1 MVKEP
6 SEKMKERMKHK
17 NLRFSLQLVTEQ
29 KVKKAM
35 DDMKKKKSSG
45 IDGVSQEGILIG
57 SEVLVI
63 PLTRLINSSIQSGI
77 FPTEWKL
84 AVVTPLLKKGDQ
96 KDKQKRANWRLTKE

>member
-6 SEKMKERMKHK
+6 LEKMKERMKHK

-45 IDGVSQEGILIG
+45 IDGVSQEGILIF

-77 FPTEWKL
+77 FLQYGK
-84 AVVTPLLKKGDQ
+84 
-96 KDKQKRANWRLTKE
+96 

>member
-77 FPTEWKL
+77 FL
-84 AVVTPLLKKGDQ
+84 QYG
-96 KDKQKRANWRLTKE
+96 N

>member
-1 MVKEP
+1 MEKIAGLKEKTDEEMVKEP
-6 SEKMKERMKHK
+6 LEKMKERMKHK

-77 FPTEWKL
+77 FL
-84 AVVTPLLKKGDQ
+84 QYG
-96 KDKQKRANWRLTKE
+96 N

>member
-6 SEKMKERMKHK
+6 FEKMKERMEHK
-17 NLRFSLQLVTEQ
+17 NFRFSLQLVTEQ

-77 FPTEWKL
+77 FL
-84 AVVTPLLKKGDQ
+84 QYG
-96 KDKQKRANWRLTKE
+96 N